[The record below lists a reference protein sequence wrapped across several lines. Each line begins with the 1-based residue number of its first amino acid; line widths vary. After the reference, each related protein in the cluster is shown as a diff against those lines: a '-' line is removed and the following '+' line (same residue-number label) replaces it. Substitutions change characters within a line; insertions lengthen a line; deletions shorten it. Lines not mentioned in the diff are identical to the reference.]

1 MRRVFSNQPCN
12 VAADITDDDDDDDDD
27 ELSDGDW
34 TDDSEDAS
42 IDSADATSSGD
53 ERDCLI

>member
-1 MRRVFSNQPCN
+1 MKKRVF
-12 VAADITDDDDDDDDD
+12 VADVTDDDDDDDD

-34 TDDSEDAS
+34 TEDSEDAS
-42 IDSADATSSGD
+42 IDSAGATSSGD

>member
-1 MRRVFSNQPCN
+1 LKLSRLCN
-12 VAADITDDDDDDDDD
+12 VVADLSGDEDDDDD

-34 TDDSEDAS
+34 TDDSGDVS
-42 IDSADATSSGD
+42 IDSDAATSSGD